1 MSKDLSPLVR
11 FLPLLA
17 RCYPLQQINAPQ
29 LDELIRGCMPRTHAR
44 GQTLLRKS
52 DATAAEFTFLIEG
65 RAELRRTFFD
75 RVTLEAGDGDALQPL
90 EMLLPPDGGQ
100 VLALDDCH
108 TVQLSRD
115 RLDLAMAANSSS
127 DFSVSMLSDSDLTE
141 EFLVSD
147 GAVQVDWM
155 SRFLQ
160 SPLANHLPAMVIQQL
175 LACLQSREVVR
186 GDVIVR
192 RGEPGDALY
201 LLTRGVALV
210 HTDPEGAFGGRDF
223 SLIPGD
229 YFGEES
235 LVAETVRN
243 ATVVMEADGFIS
255 RLDRSAFDELIRPH
269 LIPVLADREV
279 SGKEQLLDVRFP
291 VEYRRRARD
300 GSRNVP
306 ISVLRASLQEFSKD
320 QRLLVTPEGGR
331 RSELAVFLL
340 RQAGFDAW
348 LLQVGVAQ

>member
-1 MSKDLSPLVR
+1 MSKAPAQSPLNLKLLGR
-11 FLPLLA
+11 CIPLLQLE
-17 RCYPLQQINAPQ
+17 PLQM
-29 LDELIRGCMPRTHAR
+29 DEVVRGVQARRWAR
-44 GQTLLRKS
+44 GQSVLRKA
-52 DATAAEFTFLIEG
+52 DALPSHFTYLVEG
-65 RAELRRTFFD
+65 KAELRRTFFD
-75 RVTLEAGDGDALQPL
+75 RVTLETGEGEALQPL

-100 VLALDDCH
+100 VVALDECA
-108 TVQLSRD
+108 TVQISRD
-115 RLDLAMAANSSS
+115 QLDRALAAASSS
-127 DFSVSMLSDSDLTE
+127 DFSVAMLNDSDLTE

-147 GAVQVDWM
+147 GAVEVDWM

-175 LACLQSREVVR
+175 LACLQSRDVARGEVV
-186 GDVIVR
+186 VK

-210 HTDPEGAFGGRDF
+210 HTDPDGAFGGRDF

-243 ATVVMEADGFIS
+243 ASVVMEADGCIA

-269 LIPVLADREV
+269 LIPPLAE
-279 SGKEQLLDVRFP
+279 SQMAGGEQLIDVRFP
-291 VEYRRRARD
+291 VEYRRRCRE

-306 ISVLRASLQEFSKD
+306 ISMLRASLQKLPVGE
-320 QRLLVTPEGGR
+320 RLLVTPEGGR

-348 LLQVGVAQ
+348 LLTASGE

>member
-1 MSKDLSPLVR
+1 MSKEHSPQTG
-11 FLPLLA
+11 FGPLLA
-17 RCYPLQQINAPQ
+17 RCYPLQQIDAQQ
-29 LDELIRGCMPRTHAR
+29 LDELIRDSRPRTHAR

-52 DATAAEFTFLIEG
+52 DVSNTVFTYLVDG

-75 RVTLEAGDGDALQPL
+75 RVALVAGDGEALQPL
-90 EMLLPPDGGQ
+90 ELLLPAEGGQ
-100 VLALDDCH
+100 VMAQEACQTL
-108 TVQLSRD
+108 QLSRD
-115 RLDLAMAANSSS
+115 CLDRALVADSSA
-127 DFSVSMLSDSDLTE
+127 DFSVAMLGDSDLNE

-147 GAVQVDWM
+147 GAVEVDWM

-160 SPLANHLPAMVIQQL
+160 SRLANHLPATVIQQL
-175 LACLQSREVVR
+175 LACLQSREVAR
-186 GDVIVR
+186 GETLVR

-210 HTDPEGAFGGRDF
+210 HTDPDGAFGGRDF

-243 ATVVMEADGFIS
+243 ATVVMEADGCVA

-269 LIPVLADREV
+269 LIPRLGEGDVTGA
-279 SGKEQLLDVRFP
+279 EQLLDVRFP
-291 VEYRRRARD
+291 VEYRRDARE

-306 ISVLRASLQEFSKD
+306 ISMLRASLQQLPSD

-348 LLQVGVAQ
+348 LLQAAAE

>member
-1 MSKDLSPLVR
+1 MSKEKPSLASH
-11 FLPLLA
+11 LPLLV
-17 RCYPLQQINAPQ
+17 RCHPLQQIAAPQ
-29 LDELIRGCMPRTHAR
+29 LDELLGKCKPRTHAR
-44 GQTLLRKS
+44 GQMLLRKS
-52 DATAAEFTFLIEG
+52 EASTTSYTYLLAG

-75 RVTLEAGDGDALQPL
+75 RVTLEAGEGDALQAL
-90 EMLLPPDGGQ
+90 EMLLPADGGQ
-100 VLALDDCH
+100 ISALEECC
-108 TVQLSRD
+108 TLQLSRD
-115 RLDLAMAANSSS
+115 HLDRALAANTSS
-127 DFSVSMLSDSDLTE
+127 DFSVAMLSDSDLSE

-147 GAVQVDWM
+147 GAVEVDWM

-175 LACLQSREVVR
+175 LACLQSREVAR
-186 GDVIVR
+186 GEVIVR
-192 RGEPGDALY
+192 RGEPGEALY

-210 HTDPEGAFGGRDF
+210 HTDPDGAFGGRDF

-243 ATVVMEADGFIS
+243 ATVVMEADGAVAQ
-255 RLDRSAFDELIRPH
+255 LDRSAFDELIRPH
-269 LIPVLADREV
+269 LIPLLPD
-279 SGKEQLLDVRFP
+279 SGISGSELLLDVRFP
-291 VEYRRRARD
+291 VEFRRRARQ
-300 GSRNVP
+300 GARNVP
-306 ISVLRASLQEFSKD
+306 IAVLRASLQELPHD

-348 LLQVGVAQ
+348 LLRGEVA

>member
-1 MSKDLSPLVR
+1 MNKDLSPLTR

-17 RCYPLQQINAPQ
+17 RCYPLQQIDAPQ
-29 LDELIRGCMPRTHAR
+29 LDELIRGCKSRNHAR

-52 DATAAEFTFLIEG
+52 DATAVAFTFLIDG

-75 RVTLEAGDGDALQPL
+75 RATLEAGDGDALQPL
-90 EMLLPPDGGQ
+90 ELLLPADGGQ
-100 VLALDDCH
+100 VVALDDCQ

-115 RLDLAMAANSSS
+115 RLDRALAANSST
-127 DFSVSMLSDSDLTE
+127 DFSVAMLSDSDLTE

-186 GDVIVR
+186 GEVIVR

-210 HTDPEGAFGGRDF
+210 HTDPDGAFGGRDF

-243 ATVVMEADGFIS
+243 ATVVMEAEGCIS
-255 RLDRSAFDELIRPH
+255 QLDRSAFDELIRPH
-269 LIPVLADREV
+269 LIPTLSDRDV
-279 SGKEQLLDVRFP
+279 SGEEQLLDVRFP
-291 VEYRRRARD
+291 VEYRRRARE

-306 ISVLRASLQEFSKD
+306 ISVLRASLQELPAN
-320 QRLLVTPEGGR
+320 QRVLVTPEGGR

-348 LLQVGVAQ
+348 LLRTDIE

>member
-1 MSKDLSPLVR
+1 MSKDQAPLAR

-17 RCYPLQQINAPQ
+17 SCYPLQQVDASQ
-29 LDELIRGCMPRTHAR
+29 LDELLRGCKPRTHTR

-52 DATAAEFTFLIEG
+52 DATIATFTFLIDG
-65 RAELRRTFFD
+65 PAELRRTFFD
-75 RVTLEAGDGDALQPL
+75 RLNLAAGEGEALQPL
-90 EMLLPPDGGQ
+90 ELLLPADGGQ
-100 VLALDDCH
+100 VVALDACQ

-115 RLDLAMAANSSS
+115 RIDRALAAHSSS
-127 DFSVSMLSDSDLTE
+127 DFSVAMLSDSDLTE

-147 GAVQVDWM
+147 GAVEVDWM

-160 SPLANHLPAMVIQQL
+160 SPLANHLPAQVIQQL
-175 LACLQSREVVR
+175 LACLQSRDVVR
-186 GDVIVR
+186 GEVIVR
-192 RGEPGDALY
+192 RGEPGDSLY

-210 HTDPEGAFGGRDF
+210 HTDPEGAFDGRDF

-243 ATVVMEADGFIS
+243 ATVVMEADGAIAC
-255 RLDRSAFDELIRPH
+255 LDRSAFDELIRPH
-269 LIPVLADREV
+269 LIPLLAESAV
-279 SGKEQLLDVRFP
+279 TGKEQLLDVRFP
-291 VEYRRRARD
+291 VEFRRKARE

-306 ISVLRASLQEFSKD
+306 ISMLRASLQTLPSDK
-320 QRLLVTPEGGR
+320 RLLVTAEGGR

-348 LLQVGVAQ
+348 LLQATD